1 MKELFHR
8 TSVRKYLDKQV
19 EDEKVEMMLKGAMAA
34 PSAGNQQPWEFYVVK
49 NKETI
54 EKLSKNKPLCI
65 MLCICTSLLLL
76 HVIVLTVECLNMS
89 ILI

>member
-54 EKLSKNKPLCI
+54 EKLSK
-65 MLCICTSLLLL
+65 TSPYASCCASHLLLLL

>member
-1 MKELFHR
+1 MVSIWEKKDRTWEIILITIRQHINYLGIRRIRMKELFHR

-49 NKETI
+49 K
-54 EKLSKNKPLCI
+54 
-65 MLCICTSLLLL
+65 
-76 HVIVLTVECLNMS
+76 
-89 ILI
+89 

>member
-1 MKELFHR
+1 
-8 TSVRKYLDKQV
+8 
-19 EDEKVEMMLKGAMAA
+19 MMLKGAMAA

-54 EKLSKNKPLCI
+54 KNYQKQAL
-65 MLCICTSLLLL
+65 MHHAVHLHLLLLL